1 MKGTLTILFM
11 QYFSFNI
18 FVQLMAYW
26 CRSVTKNSYDK
37 TDYRKKMYDY
47 YKPPNKSMKKF
58 RQ

>member
-26 CRSVTKNSYDK
+26 CRSVKKNSYDK
-37 TDYRKKMYDY
+37 TDYRKKCMIIINHLT
-47 YKPPNKSMKKF
+47 KA
-58 RQ
+58 